1 VIRINI
7 LLTLILIACA
17 LGVVTSQH
25 KARKLFVELEKEQQ
39 LARQLAEEWGQLQ
52 LEQSTWATHAR
63 IEKIATEQLRMRLP
77 DPKLIQTIPLSHPVG
92 EPVDSTDSKE
102 ASKS

>member
-1 VIRINI
+1 VIKINI
-7 LLTLILIACA
+7 LLTLILVACA
-17 LGVVTSQH
+17 LGVATSQH

-63 IEKIATEQLRMRLP
+63 IEKIATEQLQMRLP
-77 DPKLIQTIPLSHPVG
+77 DPKLIQTIPLNQPAG

>member
-1 VIRINI
+1 MIRINI
-7 LLTLILIACA
+7 LLTLILVACA

-39 LARQLAEEWGQLQ
+39 LARQLTEEWGQLQ

-77 DPKLIQTIPLSHPVG
+77 DPKLIQTIPLNRPAG